1 MTHFTV
7 ADWSHDEKKDAHLM
21 DAPRRPIAAG
31 LLAGLLLLGAAGT
44 MATRS
49 PAIAPAPRVDAGPI
63 VKVPAASLDP
73 ADPAAKAS
81 AVFAGGCFWGV
92 QGVFQH
98 VNGVSSAVSGY
109 SGGAQS
115 SAEYETVGS
124 GTTGHA
130 ESVKVTYDP
139 RVVSYGTLLRIFFA
153 VVADPTTLNRQ
164 GPDRGTQYRTAIFPT
179 TPAQKQTAQ
188 AYIAQL
194 SASKL
199 WKAPIVTKVEAYKG
213 FFPAEKYHQDFLTR
227 QPDYPYIVYN
237 DLPKV
242 EALRVAFPQQFRN
255 KPVTVYPV
263 G

>member
-1 MTHFTV
+1 LT
-7 ADWSHDEKKDAHLM
+7 DS
-21 DAPRRPIAAG
+21 PNRPLIAG
-31 LLAGLLLLGAAGT
+31 ISAGLLLLAAAGT

-49 PAIAPAPRVDAGPI
+49 PAVAPAPRVDPGPI
-63 VKVPAASLDP
+63 VRVPAPASDP
-73 ADPAAKAS
+73 AETGRTAT

-98 VNGVSSAVSGY
+98 VDGVASAISGY
-109 SGGAQS
+109 SGGNAQS
-115 SAEYETVGS
+115 ADYEAVGS
-124 GTTGHA
+124 GGTGHA

-139 RVVSYGTLLRIFFA
+139 AQVSYGTLLRIFFA

-179 TPAQKQTAQ
+179 TPQQKAVAQ

-194 SASKL
+194 GAAKL
-199 WKAPIVTKVEAYKG
+199 WKAPIVTRVERYRG
-213 FFPAEKYHQDFLTR
+213 FYPAERYHQDFLVR
-227 QPDYPYIVYN
+227 KPDYPYIVYN

-242 EALRVAFPQQFRN
+242 EALRIAFPNLWRKQ
-255 KPVTVYPV
+255 PVTVYPV